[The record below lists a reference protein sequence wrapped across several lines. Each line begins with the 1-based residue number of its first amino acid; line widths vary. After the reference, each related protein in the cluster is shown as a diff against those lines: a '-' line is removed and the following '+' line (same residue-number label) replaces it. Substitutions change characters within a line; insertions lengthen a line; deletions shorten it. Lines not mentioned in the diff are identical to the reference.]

1 LGAAQH
7 SQAPAEPLA
16 ADVQAAL
23 QRLIS
28 SDVVVGSGTVID
40 ASGTST
46 PSYPIVIYQADS
58 ERASSTENPTTIAAD
73 RLAVVIE
80 VYQERDPERLRE
92 GYLRTTEVKQS
103 PVPTGE
109 TRTNITFGAVFAL
122 ESSVTLDALA
132 DPLYQLDLVIVPSHY
147 PGRRGY
153 EQVLRL

>member
-92 GYLRTTEVKQS
+92 GYLRTTEVKQFRNH
-103 PVPTGE
+103 PCPQARHVQT
-109 TRTNITFGAVFAL
+109 
-122 ESSVTLDALA
+122 
-132 DPLYQLDLVIVPSHY
+132 
-147 PGRRGY
+147 
-153 EQVLRL
+153 